1 MYTWKKDKHN
11 IYTIDFNG
19 EICVQDLT
27 AAVQEI
33 SKSDPENKNI
43 MVVYDFTNTKLN
55 IDEEHLPSLEEL
67 ALSSTQQADNVCIAI
82 VTEKPKTT
90 AFSLIFSASLPKLYT
105 QVFTTRRAA
114 IEWIKKLS
122 HIA

>member
-1 MYTWKKDKHN
+1 MYTWEKDKHN
-11 IYTIDFNG
+11 IYTIDFSG
-19 EICVQDLT
+19 EICLRDLT
-27 AAVQEI
+27 TVVQEL

-55 IDEEHLPSLEEL
+55 IDEEHLSSLEEL
-67 ALSSTQQADNVCIAI
+67 ALSSTQQAENVCIAI
-82 VTEKPKTT
+82 VTEKPQTT
-90 AFSLIFSASLPKLYT
+90 AFCLIFSASLPKLYT

-114 IEWIKKLS
+114 IKWIKNLS